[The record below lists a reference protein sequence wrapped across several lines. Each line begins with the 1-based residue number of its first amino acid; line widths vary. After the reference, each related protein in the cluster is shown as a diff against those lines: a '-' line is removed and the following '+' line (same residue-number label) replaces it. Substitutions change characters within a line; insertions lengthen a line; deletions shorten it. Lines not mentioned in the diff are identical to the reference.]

1 MSLLIDSHAL
11 LWWLTDDR
19 RLGDKAR
26 SRMTSSPRAMVSVAV
41 AWELGIKEAKGRIRL
56 PDAFDRR
63 VIDAGFEW
71 LPIDIDHVAALRDLP
86 AHHADPFDRIMSL
99 KRVRSTSRWSVRTER
114 SLDTRS
120 MWSAPRADPMI
131 DAGDSAGEG

>member
-86 AHHADPFDRIMSL
+86 AHHADPFDRIMIAQARAEHL
-99 KRVRSTSRWSVRTER
+99 ALV
-114 SLDTRS
+114 
-120 MWSAPRADPMI
+120 SADGAFARYEVDVVGA
-131 DAGDSAGEG
+131 AR